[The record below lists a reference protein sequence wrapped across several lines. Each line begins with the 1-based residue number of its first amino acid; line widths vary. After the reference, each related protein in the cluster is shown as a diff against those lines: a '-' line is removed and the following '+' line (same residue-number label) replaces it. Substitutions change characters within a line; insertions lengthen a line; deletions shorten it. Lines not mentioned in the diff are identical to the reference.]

1 MEIREILVNFGVVIV
16 ILIPIIRTVN
26 NIRNGRKWDHGWHKD
41 SEDGDSHYY

>member
-26 NIRNGRKWDHGWHKD
+26 NIRNGRKLDHGWKGD
-41 SEDGDSHYY
+41 NEGDGGE